1 MAGFALGSFAGGI
14 GQGIE
19 QGQRIRENY
28 EARLKEKIQKG
39 ADTAVENYLKATPD
53 APGAAPGPPPA
64 PVGPV
69 GLPPPA
75 GGLGA
80 MPGATPMPP
89 PPGMVPPPG
98 PPGGGPPPGPAPM
111 QGGPPGPAGAM
122 PGVPPPS
129 PMAIPGARP
138 MGPPPSPQAAVP
150 PPGGP
155 PPGGPPP
162 GGAPGGAPPGQ
173 PPAPQDPLSQA
184 QARAKTYFTSIAQGM
199 KAANPGHKWQPG
211 EFLAA
216 MKEYVSLSNALT
228 PEEKALAQAQLGILN
243 LAVKQQNADTGAKRA
258 DTGAANE
265 ASEEGYR
272 AGSVDARNRATD
284 TRSADSRYA
293 AQMTYKGRKYA
304 ADVGAQSRESVAD
317 VGAQSRESVANIGAQ
332 SRENVANI
340 GAQSREAV
348 AQQRAAAG
356 GLSGDIKLEAA
367 LEKTEIGKTFK
378 RMDTAVNEIND
389 VAGQPDIESNAEAQL
404 GLINRY
410 LYMTTGSTRP
420 PLAEYKKILG
430 AADGQDVYD
439 MTAGLVAAHPILGSD
454 QIRNIVGSANTL
466 ANGARARA
474 MKDPLT
480 SHILRKIEGDMSA
493 PDAGGSGGRGGAG
506 GAGGAGA
513 QMSPQDTQASLANA
527 RAAIKKSPAHRAE
540 ILKRLTDAG
549 IPTQGL

>member
-1 MAGFALGSFAGGI
+1 MAFNAAGLAGF

-28 EARLKEKIQKG
+28 EARLKEKLQKG
-39 ADTAVENYLKATPD
+39 ADVAVENYLKATPD
-53 APGAAPGPPPA
+53 APGATPGPLPPVPAGPPPVPA
-64 PVGPV
+64 GPV
-69 GLPPPA
+69 GLPSPA
-75 GGLGA
+75 GPPGA

-89 PPGMVPPPG
+89 PPGGPGVGPPP
-98 PPGGGPPPGPAPM
+98 GPPPGPAPM
-111 QGGPPGPAGAM
+111 QGGSPGPAGAM

-129 PMAIPGARP
+129 PMALPGARP
-138 MGPPPSPQAAVP
+138 MGPPPSPQAAAP
-150 PPGGP
+150 LPGGP
-155 PPGGPPP
+155 PPAGPPP
-162 GGAPGGAPPGQ
+162 GGTPGGAPPGQ

-184 QARAKTYFTSIAQGM
+184 QARAKTYFTSIAQGL
-199 KAANPGHKWQPG
+199 KQANPGHKWKPG

-272 AGSVDARNRATD
+272 AGSVDARNRATS
-284 TRSADSRYA
+284 TRSDDSRYA

-304 ADVGAQSRESVAD
+304 ADVGAQSRESVA
-317 VGAQSRESVANIGAQ
+317 
-332 SRENVANI
+332 NI

-348 AQQRAAAG
+348 AQQRVAAGAG
-356 GLSGDIKLEAA
+356 GLGGDIKLETA

-389 VAGQPDIESNAEAQL
+389 VAGQSDIESNAEAQL

-493 PDAGGSGGRGGAG
+493 PDAGGSSGRGGAG